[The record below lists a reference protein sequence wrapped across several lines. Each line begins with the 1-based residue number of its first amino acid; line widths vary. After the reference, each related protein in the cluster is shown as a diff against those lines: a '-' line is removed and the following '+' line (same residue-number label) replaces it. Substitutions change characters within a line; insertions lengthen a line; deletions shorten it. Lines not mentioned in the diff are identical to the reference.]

1 MVLGSSAV
9 DDGVLIS
16 TLFCGT
22 GTFITAERAV
32 QSSTAKHYPEVSAPA
47 GPNTSVLETSDSAAK
62 VAKLKWAVG
71 K

>member
-1 MVLGSSAV
+1 MKHSFVGLVLLSQ
-9 DDGVLIS
+9 
-16 TLFCGT
+16 
-22 GTFITAERAV
+22 
-32 QSSTAKHYPEVSAPA
+32 QSGTAKHYPEVSAPA